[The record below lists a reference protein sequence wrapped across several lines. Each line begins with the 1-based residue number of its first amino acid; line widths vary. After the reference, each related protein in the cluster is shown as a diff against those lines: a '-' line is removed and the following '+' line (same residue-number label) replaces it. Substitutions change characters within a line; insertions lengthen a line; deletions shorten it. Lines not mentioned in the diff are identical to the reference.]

1 MKCWLVVTS
10 YENFKYDR
18 DFLGFKFQGLP
29 YRFRKQVQRMQIGD
43 KVVYY
48 IMKLQKFGAIA
59 TIVGDYFE
67 DDKKLW
73 VNDDEMWPSRRESK
87 ADIVLLDDE
96 LIDVKRL
103 VNDLSFIKRKEV
115 WGVFFQGSIRNIP
128 EDDFKLIES
137 EMKKIK
143 DETEIQKPTTSS
155 KKLTT
160 EEHYENR
167 IMTLPLQAKTL
178 HDRLGEMLEQIGS
191 WMDYNTQTRH
201 KIISGHAY
209 ELDVAWL
216 TGKNPEI
223 AIEIQI
229 SGNIVEAKDRLAQ
242 AKKFNYRKV
251 ILVIK
256 SHDMK
261 RLNAIINYDPE
272 LRNWLEAW
280 SIGAVCEMYD
290 AGKLFF
296 NYFHKLREAV
306 YKDKKEL
313 YLIE

>member
-18 DFLGFKFQGLP
+18 ELLGFKFQGLP
-29 YRFRKQVQRMQIGD
+29 YRFRKQVQGMQIGD

-87 ADIVLLDDE
+87 PDIVLLDDE

-143 DETEIQKPTTSS
+143 SETEIQEPITLSGRIE
-155 KKLTT
+155 T
-160 EEHYENR
+160 EEYYENK
-167 IMTLPLQAKTL
+167 IMNLPLQAKTL

-201 KIISGHAY
+201 KIIPGHAY

-229 SGNIVEAKDRLAQ
+229 SGNIVEEKDRLAQ
-242 AKKFNYRKV
+242 AKKFNYSKV

-256 SHDMK
+256 SQDMK

-280 SIGAVCEMYD
+280 SIGAVCAMYD

>member
-128 EDDFKLIES
+128 EDDFKSFKNNKLYRL
-137 EMKKIK
+137 MDCLNFVKKGSKLVFDSTDYIKFKEKGEKIIHWLPKENGLVNVEIVMPDNSIAKGFGEAGIK
-143 DETEIQKPTTSS
+143 DIKEGQ
-155 KKLTT
+155 LV
-160 EEHYENR
+160 
-167 IMTLPLQAKTL
+167 Q
-178 HDRLGEMLEQIGS
+178 LERFGFA
-191 WMDYNTQTRH
+191 R
-201 KIISGHAY
+201 
-209 ELDVAWL
+209 
-216 TGKNPEI
+216 
-223 AIEIQI
+223 
-229 SGNIVEAKDRLAQ
+229 
-242 AKKFNYRKV
+242 
-251 ILVIK
+251 
-256 SHDMK
+256 
-261 RLNAIINYDPE
+261 
-272 LRNWLEAW
+272 
-280 SIGAVCEMYD
+280 C
-290 AGKLFF
+290 
-296 NYFHKLREAV
+296 
-306 YKDKKEL
+306 DKKEKDR
-313 YLIE
+313 ITFWFTHK